1 MKTDTHTYRAQSTL
15 SLKSS
20 PLWRAHEKVGLLR
33 SEGLLGAHG
42 RDQRERV
49 LVLLL
54 LGDLGAL
61 ALQLLVALGPLVLQL
76 LLLGGLGLLG
86 LLGLVD
92 REGRVR
98 VLQGLRLDALEILVG
113 LAEVAQG
120 LAQRVGAVVA

>member
-1 MKTDTHTYRAQSTL
+1 MPVISDTYDPS
-15 SLKSS
+15 
-20 PLWRAHEKVGLLR
+20 
-33 SEGLLGAHG
+33 
-42 RDQRERV
+42 
-49 LVLLL
+49 
-54 LGDLGAL
+54 
-61 ALQLLVALGPLVLQL
+61 QL

-120 LAQRVGAVVA
+120 RRAARRCGSSVVIYCTAPLHGGEKGAKYCNFGGFEPVGSCDSCA